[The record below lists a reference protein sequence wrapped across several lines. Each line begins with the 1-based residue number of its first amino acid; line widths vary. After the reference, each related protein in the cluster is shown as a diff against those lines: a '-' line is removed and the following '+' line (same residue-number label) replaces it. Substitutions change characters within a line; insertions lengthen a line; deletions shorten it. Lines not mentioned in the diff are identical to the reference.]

1 METINISV
9 SLRFTVREFPLS
21 ISEVFLVIQQAMK
34 KLGRCLAAVFLQR
47 LEQQAEAA
55 LKQQGYVRHS
65 YQKRDVCGVLGT
77 ISLRLLR
84 MKGTDNKVRYALNEV
99 VEIPSYKRYT
109 LDAFEAGFGLIPH
122 LSYKRS
128 GTESER
134 IRGSS
139 PGKSTLHRRLKA
151 CAAQVEVHPDQKAKG
166 YRYVVVDGTG
176 VRFQRCSGSKRK
188 RVETYGGEVRM
199 VHASRGVGKPF
210 EVIGRW
216 TNTSWATIAGQV
228 YERID
233 PADVQVLIS
242 DGEPGIAEAFLHK
255 HMKHQRCSVHVWKD
269 LRQFLY
275 QDGVKKA
282 GQTEIYGLLHRVP
295 VFTYTNKQNMETLK
309 AGDTAAVQQQIC
321 ASQKQLLELQQVLK
335 DKGYH
340 KTATYIANLSEPLV
354 TFLNHWTATGEA
366 APSTSNIAENRF
378 SLIKNRIARI
388 GRRWSEP
395 GLKRWIDLAIH
406 KLFPGYDWS
415 KLWKNLLPLT
425 GNLTCE
431 IVAIQ

>member
-1 METINISV
+1 METIDISV
-9 SLRFTVREFPLS
+9 SLKFTIREIPLS

-34 KLGRCLAAVFLQR
+34 KLGRSLAVVFLQR
-47 LEQQAEAA
+47 LEQQAETA

-84 MKGTDNKVRYALNEV
+84 MKGADNKVRYALREV

-128 GTESER
+128 GAECKR
-134 IRGSS
+134 IQGSS
-139 PGKSTLHRRLKA
+139 PGKSTLHRRLKGY
-151 CAAQVEVHPDQKAKG
+151 AAQVEVHPDQKAKG

-176 VRFQRCSGSKRK
+176 ARFQRCSGSTRR

-199 VHASRGVGKPF
+199 VHASQGVGKPF

-216 TNTSWATIAGQV
+216 TNTSWAAIAEQV

-242 DGEPGIAEAFLHK
+242 DGEPGIEEAFLHT

-282 GQTEIYGLLHRVP
+282 GQTEIYGLLHTVP
-295 VFTYTNKQNMETLK
+295 VFTYANKQKLETLK
-309 AGDTAAVQQQIC
+309 SKDSAEVQQHITT
-321 ASQKQLLELQQVLK
+321 SQKQLLELQQVLK

-340 KTATYIANLSEPLV
+340 KTATYIANLSEPLL
-354 TFLNHWTATGEA
+354 TFLTRWVDTGEA
-366 APSTSNIAENRF
+366 APATSNIAENRF

-388 GRRWSEP
+388 GRRWSEA
-395 GLKRWIDLAIH
+395 GLQRFIDIAIH
-406 KLFPGYDWS
+406 KLFPGYKWN
-415 KLWKNLLPLT
+415 KLWEKLLPLT

>member
-9 SLRFTVREFPLS
+9 NLKFTIREIPLS
-21 ISEVFLVIQQAMK
+21 ISEVFLVIQQTMK
-34 KLGRCLAAVFLQR
+34 KLGRCLAVVFLQR

-55 LKQQGYVRHS
+55 LKAQGYVRHS

-77 ISLRLLR
+77 INLRLLR
-84 MKGTDNKVRYALNEV
+84 MKGTDNKVRYALREV
-99 VEIPSYKRYT
+99 VELPAYKRYT

-128 GTESER
+128 EAESER

-139 PGKSTLHRRLKA
+139 PGKSTLHRRLTA
-151 CAAQVEVHPDQKAKG
+151 YAAQVEVHPEQKAKG
-166 YRYVVVDGTG
+166 YQYVVVDGTG
-176 VRFQRCSGSKRK
+176 ARFQRRSGSKRK

-216 TNTSWATIAGQV
+216 TNTSWATIAEQV

-233 PADVQVLIS
+233 PADVKVLIS
-242 DGEPGIAEAFLHK
+242 DGEPGIEEAFLHK
-255 HMKHQRCSVHVWKD
+255 HMKHQRCSVHVWRD

-282 GQTEIYGLLHRVP
+282 GQTEIFGLLHTVP
-295 VFTYTNKQNMETLK
+295 VFTYANKQKMETLK
-309 AGDTAAVQQQIC
+309 SEDCASVQQQITT
-321 ASQKQLLELQQVLK
+321 SQKQLLELQQVLK

-340 KTATYIANLSEPLV
+340 KTATYIANLSEPLL
-354 TFLNHWTATGEA
+354 TFLNHWVATGQA
-366 APSTSNIAENRF
+366 APATSNIAENRF

-406 KLFPGYDWS
+406 KLFPGYDWN
-415 KLWKNLLPLT
+415 KLWEKLLPLT